1 MKDDEEDVNNDKAY
15 DDDTC
20 DVHSDEARFDIIEV
34 SGYPCK
40 ASVDY
45 ENDNDVVVDVFVCD
59 DDDDDDPNDAIR
71 ICTCLK
77 RLW

>member
-1 MKDDEEDVNNDKAY
+1 MVMKDDDEDVNNGKAY

-20 DVHSDEARFDIIEV
+20 DVHIDEARFDIEV
-34 SGYPCK
+34 GGYASK

-45 ENDNDVVVDVFVCD
+45 ENGNDVVVDVYVLAD
-59 DDDDDDPNDAIR
+59 DDDDDDPNDGIR

-77 RLW
+77 Q

>member
-15 DDDTC
+15 DDGTC
-20 DVHSDEARFDIIEV
+20 DVHIDEARFDIIKV
-34 SGYPCK
+34 SGYACK

-45 ENDNDVVVDVFVCD
+45 ENVNDVVVDVHARD
-59 DDDDDDPNDAIR
+59 DNDDDDPNDDMP
-71 ICTCLK
+71 ICTFLK

>member
-1 MKDDEEDVNNDKAY
+1 MNDDDEDANKDKAY

-20 DVHSDEARFDIIEV
+20 DVHTDEARFHIEV
-34 SGYPCK
+34 GGYACK

-45 ENDNDVVVDVFVCD
+45 ENGNDIVVDVSVHD
-59 DDDDDDPNDAIR
+59 DDDDDDPTDDIR
-71 ICTCLK
+71 VCTCLK